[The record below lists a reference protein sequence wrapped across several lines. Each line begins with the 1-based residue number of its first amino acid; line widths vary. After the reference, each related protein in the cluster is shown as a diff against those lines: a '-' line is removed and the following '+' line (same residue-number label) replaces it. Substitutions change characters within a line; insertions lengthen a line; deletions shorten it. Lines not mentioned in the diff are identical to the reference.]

1 MPTNHAAV
9 AAELVALG
17 DAASDTGS
25 QTGNTRHGGPAAGQ
39 EQQQ

>member
-9 AAELVALG
+9 AAELIELSDTAF
-17 DAASDTGS
+17 DTGS